1 MLIMNVTKP
10 ILILIN
16 SIWLSINKLINSRNN
31 DTFKDKRHQI
41 CLSKHLIIEEVVLW
55 HSCQEWT

>member
-1 MLIMNVTKP
+1 MFILNATKP
-10 ILILIN
+10 KLIPIN
-16 SIWLSINKLINSRNN
+16 TIWLSINKLINGRNN

-55 HSCQEWT
+55 HSCQGWT

>member
-1 MLIMNVTKP
+1 MLILNATKP
-10 ILILIN
+10 KLIPIN

-41 CLSKHLIIEEVVLW
+41 CLSEHLIIEEVVLW
-55 HSCQEWT
+55 HSYQEWT

>member
-16 SIWLSINKLINSRNN
+16 SIWLSIKKLVNECNN
-31 DTFKDKRHQI
+31 DTFKDNRHQI
-41 CLSKHLIIEEVVLW
+41 YLSKHLIIEEVDLW
-55 HSCQEWT
+55 HSCQE